1 MPRKTAVAAAEPPKR
16 KRAPRKATTQAVQA
30 AVEGVEVVDD
40 PRKVEFLGQYFLMAE
55 KIGLMPLLKFAHA
68 SSRGLD
74 SGDMEGLAA
83 MYAMIYDCID
93 QTVPTERRIDPTD
106 GVEKDMPVGS
116 SEYQRFERHAL
127 EQKADADDLMK
138 LVQTVIERLS
148 ARPSRPPGDSPAGR
162 LPTSQNSKAISSGPE
177 YPGLQGVEGMTS
189 VADLDRLT

>member
-1 MPRKTAVAAAEPPKR
+1 MPRKTAVAAAEPSPR
-16 KRAPRKATTQAVQA
+16 KRAPRKATTQTVQA
-30 AVEGVEVVDD
+30 AVEGVEVDD

-106 GVEKDMPVGS
+106 GVEKDMPAGP

-127 EQKADADDLMK
+127 EMKADADDLMK

-148 ARPSRPPGDSPAGR
+148 ARPSRPPGDSSAGR
-162 LPTSQNSKAISSGPE
+162 LPTSRNSKAISSRPD
-177 YPGLQGVEGMTS
+177 YPGLDGMTS
-189 VADLDRLT
+189 VEDLDRLT